1 MHINECNW
9 ILEKLSRVESVDISP
24 ILDLGGSTLKYRTVD
39 QPWLDKLFYSKLK
52 ELNLDIF
59 FSDIKDDLG
68 VDIVGDIF
76 DDDVFQKIKEQNF
89 KCIFCC
95 NFLEHVTNPGDLIVR
110 CMQLIPVGG
119 YIVFTV
125 PYSYPY
131 HRDPI
136 DTMFRPAPDELASLI
151 PSHKVI
157 GSEIINTG
165 SYRDHLAKSPWK
177 IFRHIRIFFPFFGFE
192 KWKRSLIKLKWLYF
206 NFKHTCLIVQK
217 K

>member
-1 MHINECNW
+1 M
-9 ILEKLSRVESVDISP
+9 LSAAVESAFASVTLFSSISSLKALNRAGYSQCIEEKCLWP
-24 ILDLGGSTLKYRTVD
+24 ISISSWTVLGTAASAV
-39 QPWLDKLFYSKLK
+39 S
-52 ELNLDIF
+52 NL
-59 FSDIKDDLG
+59 KDDIG

-157 GSEIINTG
+157 SSEIINTG

-206 NFKHTCLIVQK
+206 DFKHTCLIVQK